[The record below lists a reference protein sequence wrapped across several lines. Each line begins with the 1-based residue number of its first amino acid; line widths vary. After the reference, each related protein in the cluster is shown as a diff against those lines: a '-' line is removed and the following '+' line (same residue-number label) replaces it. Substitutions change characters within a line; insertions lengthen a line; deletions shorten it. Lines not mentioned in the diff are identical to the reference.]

1 MIHSLT
7 FLSLHDWLIIKF
19 PDVVI
24 NLSDGVFFS
33 NLKICLGIFSSAFK
47 WGGFAISFYLILF
60 YLLLSFFHIFFS
72 LILPISFGG
81 FVSSHSHFYSY
92 HEVVRLIFLSR
103 VPPSL
108 PTSFSRYSLFSHF
121 QFLSFPLIIYTF
133 SSCHRLAPPFLR
145 TPLTSPCIPRGYERR
160 CIIGCVCVEGAGWL
174 PAQER
179 EGGQEAGK
187 GGGGEG
193 GQVTEDAGIDRHSN

>member
-60 YLLLSFFHIFFS
+60 YLLLSFFIYFSLSSYLFLSVDLFHPIHIFI
-72 LILPISFGG
+72 LIMKSF
-81 FVSSHSHFYSY
+81 
-92 HEVVRLIFLSR
+92 
-103 VPPSL
+103 
-108 PTSFSRYSLFSHF
+108 
-121 QFLSFPLIIYTF
+121 
-133 SSCHRLAPPFLR
+133 
-145 TPLTSPCIPRGYERR
+145 
-160 CIIGCVCVEGAGWL
+160 
-174 PAQER
+174 
-179 EGGQEAGK
+179 
-187 GGGGEG
+187 
-193 GQVTEDAGIDRHSN
+193 D